1 MPDYDS
7 GFDAVRRSDRI
18 VDALSAGRRVPSSD
32 PGDLAVASL
41 LAHWRDDVRRQ
52 PVPQLVSTRQAAA
65 AIRPGR
71 PPRRARFATTV
82 SGAVAAAL
90 LCLGGFGA
98 LIYDAHPGDALYGVR
113 TTLFGESPEVRDAR
127 VELAAQT
134 QLTEVQQLI
143 AQGQWQQA
151 QDKLT
156 AASTTVA
163 DVNDAQSKQALTAE
177 MQRLSVQV
185 QQRNPDATVPPSTS
199 SESPLSESPSPGS
212 PPGLPSPE
220 SPSPG
225 LPMPGSPSPGLPM
238 PGSPSPGLPMPGSP
252 PSGAPPS
259 DGIPGPFGVP
269 GAPPTE
275 TTSPAAPVTPTTAT
289 PAAPTTTP
297 AAPTT
302 TPAAPTPTSESSP
315 TPPTT
320 PTHTTTLPTTA
331 RATTT
336 EPPAPLVPTTGAV
349 GGAGGSTGADGSRG
363 DGNEPGG
370 QTPPPVQTSPAT
382 TPPRIVAPHNPQES
396 PRGHFGVPATPGFG
410 PGG

>member
-18 VDALSAGRRVPSSD
+18 VDALSTGRRVPSSD

-52 PVPQLVSTRQAAA
+52 PVPQLVSPRQAAA
-65 AIRPGR
+65 AIRRDR
-71 PPRRARFATTV
+71 PPRRARFTTTV

-98 LIYDAHPGDALYGVR
+98 LVYDAHPGDALYGVR

-151 QDKLT
+151 QDKLS

-185 QQRNPDATVPPSTS
+185 QQRNPDATVPANTPA
-199 SESPLSESPSPGS
+199 ESPSPGS
-212 PPGLPSPE
+212 PSPGSASPGVPPPGSPPPGLPSPE
-220 SPSPG
+220 SPPPG
-225 LPMPGSPSPGLPM
+225 LPS
-238 PGSPSPGLPMPGSP
+238 PGSP
-252 PSGAPPS
+252 PGAPPS
-259 DGIPGPFGVP
+259 DAIPGPFGVP

-275 TTSPAAPVTPTTAT
+275 TPPSTAPVTPTTA

-302 TPAAPTPTSESSP
+302 APAVPTPTSESSP
-315 TPPTT
+315 APPTT
-320 PTHTTTLPTTA
+320 PTRTTTLPTTA
-331 RATTT
+331 RATTP
-336 EPPAPLVPTTGAV
+336 EPPTPPVPTTGAV
-349 GGAGGSTGADGSRG
+349 GGADGSSGAGGTSGTGGPRG
-363 DGNEPGG
+363 DGSEPGG
-370 QTPPPVQTSPAT
+370 QTPPPVQTPPAT
-382 TPPRIVAPHNPQES
+382 TPPRIVAPHNSQDS